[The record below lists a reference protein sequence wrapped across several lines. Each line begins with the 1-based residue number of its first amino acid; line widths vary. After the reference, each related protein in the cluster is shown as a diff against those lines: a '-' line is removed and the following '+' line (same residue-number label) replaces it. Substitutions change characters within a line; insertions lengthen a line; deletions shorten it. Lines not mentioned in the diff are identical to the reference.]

1 MITISDFKNMGLK
14 VGKIIEVS
22 DHPNAEK
29 LYVLKVDLG
38 TEKRTLVAGLKKY
51 YSKKE
56 LMNRQVVV
64 VTNLAPANLRG
75 IISEGMLLASQD
87 KNKDIV
93 SIISPDKE
101 VAPGSEVL

>member
-22 DHPNAEK
+22 DHPNADK

-51 YSKKE
+51 YSKQD
-56 LMNRQVVV
+56 LMNKLVVV
-64 VTNLAPANLRG
+64 VTNLEPATLRG
-75 IISEGMLLASQD
+75 VVSEGMLLACQD
-87 KNKDIV
+87 KDIV
-93 SIISPDKE
+93 SIISPEKE
-101 VAPGSEVL
+101 VTPGSEVL